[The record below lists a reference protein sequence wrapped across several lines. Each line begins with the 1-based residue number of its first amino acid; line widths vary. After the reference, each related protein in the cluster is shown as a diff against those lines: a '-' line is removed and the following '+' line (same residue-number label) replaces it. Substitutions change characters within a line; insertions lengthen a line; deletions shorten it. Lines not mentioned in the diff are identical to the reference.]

1 MGVLFTVFTTLS
13 IFVGCLGLFGL
24 IAFTAERRTKE
35 IGVRKVL
42 GASVQGIVLMLSTEF
57 VKLVLLSSVI
67 AFPIAWWGMNIWLQ
81 DFAYHIRLEWWIFIV
96 SALSSLLIALLTIG
110 FKAIHTAGAN
120 PVKSLRTE

>member
-1 MGVLFTVFTTLS
+1 MGVLFTVFTTFS